1 MGKWRQS
8 SSLPNAVSSARLLGD
23 DDFYLGLLAERNI
36 PSQGVRSSPVQGHM
50 KRRWRTLL
58 PTTGNLL
65 EPRNLNTSYERE
77 AERCAKKGKLATT
90 IPLLITYPPLGLWT
104 GEFATSQIRSHLVQ
118 AWRKKYWRERNHL
131 LTLWCWKLYASAGL
145 SNYVEYKRY
154 S

>member
-1 MGKWRQS
+1 MVHNSMRQNFRNSQGPRRSNTRQHHPKIVRLLGKWRQS

-58 PTTGNLL
+58 STTGNLL
-65 EPRNLNTSYERE
+65 EPRNLNTSYEKE

-90 IPLLITYPPLGLWT
+90 MDNRKT
-104 GEFATSQIRSHLVQ
+104 G
-118 AWRKKYWRERNHL
+118 
-131 LTLWCWKLYASAGL
+131 
-145 SNYVEYKRY
+145 
-154 S
+154 